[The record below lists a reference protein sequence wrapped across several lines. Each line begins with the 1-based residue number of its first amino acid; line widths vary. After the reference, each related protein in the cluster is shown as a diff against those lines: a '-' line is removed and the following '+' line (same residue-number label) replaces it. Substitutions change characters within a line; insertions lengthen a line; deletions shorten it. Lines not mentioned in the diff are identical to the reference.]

1 MSASSSSTVFFFF
14 FFSSGIWYNPA
25 QRQMMDG
32 FPAGQRMKITAT
44 TGGIVFQ
51 HPLEQ
56 KAGKKKKVNF
66 MRFVYRVGEWRWG
79 WLRTSVC
86 LRATFQIGRASCRE
100 RV

>member
-1 MSASSSSTVFFFF
+1 
-14 FFSSGIWYNPA
+14 
-25 QRQMMDG
+25 MMDG

-51 HPLEQ
+51 HPLGQ

-86 LRATFQIGRASCRE
+86 LRATFHFPRSIYSFIEHKGMDSLHSAPATVVR
-100 RV
+100 